1 MRTGVSYM
9 GHHNPKHLTTDLR
22 AMRELQLDEI
32 FVCMQEND
40 FVNFPG
46 KVNFTPQIA
55 QEHGIRPLALFW
67 GAL

>member
-40 FVNFPG
+40 FVNFTG
-46 KVNFTPQIA
+46 KVNFV
-55 QEHGIRPLALFW
+55 
-67 GAL
+67 